1 MATEEKNVK
10 KEQHRKP
17 QQKKKD
23 KKPKE
28 KRAANARRRVLPIWL
43 RILIVLVLSVL
54 ALAIGLMIGYGV
66 LGDGDP
72 LDALSWSTWQQII
85 DIVTGD

>member
-1 MATEEKNVK
+1 MATEEKNAK
-10 KEQHRKP
+10 KLQPGK
-17 QQKKKD
+17 QQRNKD

-28 KRAANARRRVLPIWL
+28 KRQVKSRRRILPIWL
-43 RILIVLVLSVL
+43 RIIIVLVLSAL

-72 LDALSWSTWQQII
+72 LDALSWSTWEQII
-85 DIVTGD
+85 NIVTGE